1 MAHQLVL
8 FNYTVMKKITKRWL
22 EMLGRQMGFDLL
34 YFATNGFWITIRQIL
49 VAGSSLAMIAALSR
63 FVDPEVF
70 GKYQLILSIVSLVMI
85 FSLPGMSTALVQT
98 IAKGKDGFYA
108 DAFRRSI
115 WMSIAGSILLI
126 LLGFYFFIQ
135 DVELGIALFVVAAA
149 FPFISAFGLWEAYF
163 QGRERFDIAA
173 RNSSILA
180 VIQSLLVCGSAIL
193 FPQYLIVLVFAY
205 AASVGFS
212 NLVFHQ
218 MSQSAV
224 RNNETDEQSVR
235 FGYFMTKMGA
245 LGILSEQID
254 KLLVG
259 FLLGPTQLAIYAV
272 LSFFGLRIKDLV
284 RPFSAMLVPKI
295 ATEKMLF
302 REIVRTHWRTISI
315 GLVIVFVASA
325 LFSMLVVPIN
335 TLVFSANYAEYGH
348 LSRWYA
354 VTVFFSVP
362 LTAMG
367 YYIYAR
373 QNTYAVMLSNTVYHV
388 FRIGIN
394 VALIWNYGLL
404 GAVLAYNLSMFFL
417 FGIYLWGIYRE
428 ERAISSR
435 Q

>member
-1 MAHQLVL
+1 
-8 FNYTVMKKITKRWL
+8 
-22 EMLGRQMGFDLL
+22 MGFDLL
-34 YFATNGFWITIRQIL
+34 YFATNGFWITIRQVL
-49 VAGSSLAMIAALSR
+49 VACSSLAMIAALSR

-98 IAKGKDGFYA
+98 IAQGKDGFYA
-108 DAFRRSI
+108 DAFRRSVWTSLI
-115 WMSIAGSILLI
+115 GSALLI
-126 LLGFYFFIQ
+126 LLGFYYLMQ
-135 DVELGIALFVVAAA
+135 DVELGIAIFVVAAV

-173 RNSSILA
+173 RNASILA
-180 VIQSLLVCGSAIL
+180 ILQSLLVCGSAII
-193 FPQYLIVLVFAY
+193 FPQYLVILVFAY
-205 AASVGFS
+205 AASVGFA
-212 NLVFHQ
+212 NLIFHR
-218 MSQSAV
+218 MSQSTI
-224 RNNETDEQSVR
+224 RNNETDEQSVQ

-245 LGILSEQID
+245 LGIVSEQID

-272 LSFFGLRIKDLV
+272 ISFFGLRIKDLV

-302 REIVRTHWRTISI
+302 REIIKTHWRTISI
-315 GLVIVFVASA
+315 GLIVLFLASI
-325 LFSMLVVPIN
+325 LFTILVVPIN
-335 TLVFSANYAEYGH
+335 KIVFSVNYAEYSY
-348 LSRWYA
+348 LSRWYV

-394 VALIWNYGLL
+394 AVLIWRYGLF
-404 GAVLAYNLSMFFL
+404 GAVLAYNLSMLFL
-417 FGIYLWGIYRE
+417 LGIYFWGIYHE
-428 ERAISSR
+428 ERTTSSP

>member
-1 MAHQLVL
+1 
-8 FNYTVMKKITKRWL
+8 MKKIASQWL
-22 EMLGRQMGFDLL
+22 ERTGKQIGFDLP
-34 YFATNGFWITIRQIL
+34 YFAKNGFWITIRQVL
-49 VAGSSLAMIAALSR
+49 VACSSLAMIAVLSR

-70 GKYQLILSIVSLVMI
+70 GKYQLILSIVSLVMV
-85 FSLPGMSTALVQT
+85 FSLPGMSTALVQI
-98 IAKGKDGFYA
+98 IARGKDGFYT
-108 DAFRRSI
+108 DAFRRSVWTSLI
-115 WMSIAGSILLI
+115 GSIILI
-126 LLGFYFFIQ
+126 LLGFYYLIQ
-135 DVELGIALFVVAAA
+135 DAELGIAIFIVAAI

-173 RNSSILA
+173 RNASILA
-180 VIQSLLVCGSAIL
+180 ILQSLLVCGSAIL
-193 FPQYLIVLVFAY
+193 FPQYLIILVFSY
-205 AASVGFS
+205 AASVGFA
-212 NLVFHQ
+212 NLIFHWTI
-218 MSQSAV
+218 QSAV

-259 FLLGPTQLAIYAV
+259 FLLGPTQLAIYV
-272 LSFFGLRIKDLV
+272 VISFFGLRIKDLV

-302 REIVRTHWRTISI
+302 REIIKTHWRTISI
-315 GLVIVFVASA
+315 GLIVIFVAST
-325 LFSMLVVPIN
+325 LFTILVVPIN
-335 TLVFSANYAEYGH
+335 KLVFSASYAEYSH
-348 LSRWYA
+348 LSRWYV

-388 FRIGIN
+388 LRIGIN
-394 VALIWNYGLL
+394 VLLIWRYGLL
-404 GAVLAYNLSMFFL
+404 GAVLAYNFSMLFL
-417 FGIYLWGIYRE
+417 LGIYFWGIYHE
-428 ERAISSR
+428 ERTTSSL